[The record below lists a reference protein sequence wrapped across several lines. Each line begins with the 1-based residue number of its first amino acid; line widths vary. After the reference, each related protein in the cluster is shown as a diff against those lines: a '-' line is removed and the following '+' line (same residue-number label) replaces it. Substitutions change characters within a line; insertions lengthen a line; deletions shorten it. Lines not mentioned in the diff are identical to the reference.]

1 MTSLDHRRIVAAGC
15 AQRNSRAIVTH
26 KEGGGMEVVL
36 STMDAAGEVRLAS
49 MPRETMT
56 QLIARARA
64 VSDTTCRSA
73 VDH

>member
-1 MTSLDHRRIVAAGC
+1 MTSLDHLRIVAAGC
-15 AQRNSRAIVTH
+15 SKRKSRAIVTH

-36 STMDAAGEVRLAS
+36 STMNPGSEVRLAS

-64 VSDTTCRSA
+64 ALVIQ
-73 VDH
+73 

>member
-1 MTSLDHRRIVAAGC
+1 MTTTVEHRRIVAAGRV
-15 AQRNSRAIVTH
+15 QRNSMAIVTH

-36 STMDAAGEVRLAS
+36 STMNPGSEVRLAS

-64 VSDTTCRSA
+64 ALVIQ
-73 VDH
+73 